1 MPQLSWKEIKTKA
14 IEFSKSWEGVE
25 NESGESQSFW
35 NAFFKIFGKERR
47 VVASFEEPIKNIR
60 GKYNRIDLFWR
71 GVLLVEHK
79 SKGKRL
85 DAAASQAFQY
95 IQDLAREGR
104 DDESPRYIVVS
115 DFARFAIYDLEREE
129 QEDRNLPVSE
139 FDLQDL
145 HRHVREF
152 GFIRGERVV
161 RPKPEDP
168 ANQKAYQ
175 LMCELHDQLR
185 DGGFEGQDLEKL
197 LVRILFCLFAEDTGI
212 FEPNAFVAFVESST
226 RKDGADLGA
235 KLNEFFEV
243 LNTPSTRR
251 QKNLSDELAA
261 LPYVNGQ
268 LFADRIGF
276 ASFTRAM
283 RTALIEA
290 AHFHWARISP
300 AVFGSLFQGVMEKGE
315 RRQLGAH
322 YTSERDIMR
331 VIDSLFLRRLRA
343 KFETIR
349 EDRSSR
355 RLKALESFQNYLRSL
370 RFLDPACG
378 CGNFLIV
385 AYRELRSLE
394 HDVLFERQSD
404 KRTSQRVLE
413 LRTAVQVD
421 IDQFYGIE
429 ILEWPTKIAEV
440 AMWLMDHQM
449 NQDASEKFGQSF
461 ERLPLKSSPRIICDN
476 ALEIDWNDLLPVE
489 ECSYILSN
497 PPFVGKKAR
506 TTQQTEDM
514 TRVFSGVDGAGVL
527 DYVCAW
533 YETAAKYIYGTK
545 TKVAFVSTSS
555 ITQGEQPGVLWKRL
569 FNKYNVHITFAHRT
583 FPWESDAKGKAHV
596 HVVIIGFSNLES
608 NNKTIYEYD
617 GANPEAHPIPAEN
630 INPYLVGASN
640 VLISKRSTPLLENVP
655 EMVFGSMP
663 NDGGAL
669 LLDSA
674 TRKEMLDADP
684 RAARFIRAFVQ
695 VDEFLYNKKRWC
707 IWLYKENP
715 SSFRDILPIKQ
726 CIDRCREV
734 RQNSKRKGTQ
744 KLAATPY
751 LFGEIRQPE
760 SKYLLV
766 PRHTGENRIYI
777 PLGFME
783 SEVICGDANM
793 MVPNASV
800 FVFGIMSSLMHM
812 SWVSSVC
819 GRLESRF
826 RYSAEIVYNNFPWP
840 KDVPDEMKQDVEN
853 AAQAVL
859 DCRESFFPDACLADL
874 YDPLT
879 MPTALQKAHR
889 KLDRAVDRCYRKRK
903 FNSDRDRLE
912 HLFSLYEK
920 YTSGES
926 IGPSLWSQE

>member
-1 MPQLSWKEIKTKA
+1 MED
-14 IEFSKSWEGVE
+14 ERR
-25 NESGESQSFW
+25 ESQSFW

-129 QEDRNLPVSE
+129 QQDRNLPVSE

-185 DGGFEGQDLEKL
+185 EGGFEGQDLERL

-243 LNTPSTRR
+243 LNTPSDRR

-378 CGNFLIV
+378 CGNFLII
-385 AYRELRSLE
+385 AYRELRDLE
-394 HDVLFERQSD
+394 HDVLKERQSD
-404 KRTSQRVLE
+404 KRTSQQVLE
-413 LRTAVQVD
+413 LRTAIQVD

-449 NQDASEKFGQSF
+449 NQEASEKFGQSF
-461 ERLPLKSSPRIICDN
+461 DRLPLRSSPTILCAN
-476 ALEIDWNDLLPVE
+476 ALRMDWRDLLSPSDSV
-489 ECSYILSN
+489 YILSN
-497 PPFVGKKAR
+497 PPFGGRQYR
-506 TTQQTEDM
+506 TPLQQEDM
-514 TRVFSGVDGAGVL
+514 KIAHKNVKGHGVL
-527 DYVCAW
+527 DYVTCWFVKAV
-533 YETAAKYIYGTK
+533 EYIKGTK
-545 TKVAFVSTSS
+545 IRVAFVATNSVS
-555 ITQGEQPGVLWKRL
+555 QGENVSVLWPRL
-569 FNKYNVHITFAHRT
+569 LSCGVNIFFAHRT
-583 FPWESDAKGKAHV
+583 FEWVSEAKGKAHV
-596 HVVIIGFSNLES
+596 FVVIVGFTLDNAVNES
-608 NNKTIYEYD
+608 KKYIYDY
-617 GANPEAHPIPAEN
+617 PN
-630 INPYLVGASN
+630 IRSDAVRVQAKQISPYLIECSPTIVTTTRRMLSPGIPDAMYGA
-640 VLISKRSTPLLENVP
+640 
-655 EMVFGSMP
+655 MA
-663 NDGGAL
+663 NDGGHL
-669 LLDSA
+669 LVTESGIAEARSDETASKYIRPYYGTTEMLYEKPKWCLWLADAHPTEIRKSKYIMSRLEQVRKYRSSS
-674 TRKEMLDADP
+674 TRKATHEA
-684 RAARFIRAFVQ
+684 
-695 VDEFLYNKKRWC
+695 
-707 IWLYKENP
+707 
-715 SSFRDILPIKQ
+715 
-726 CIDRCREV
+726 
-734 RQNSKRKGTQ
+734 
-744 KLAATPY
+744 AATPH
-751 LFGEIRQPE
+751 LFLEPRLAGQRF
-760 SKYLLV
+760 LLV
-766 PRHTGENRIYI
+766 PYVSSQEREYI
-777 PLGFME
+777 PMKFF
-783 SEVICGDANM
+783 
-793 MVPNASV
+793 ASDTIV
-800 FVFGIMSSLMHM
+800 RAPSWCIPGADIWLFGIMHSAMFMAWVRTISGRFKGDYQLSPGTSYNSFPFLRESSDD
-812 SWVSSVC
+812 
-819 GRLESRF
+819 SRD
-826 RYSAEIVYNNFPWP
+826 AIV
-840 KDVPDEMKQDVEN
+840 V
-853 AAQAVL
+853 AAQEVL
-859 DCRESFFPDACLADL
+859 NVRESFENNDSAIAATLADL

-879 MPTALQKAHR
+879 MPMALQKAHR
-889 KLDRAVDRCYRKRK
+889 KLDRAVDRCYRKKK
-903 FNSDRDRLE
+903 FISDRERLE

-920 YTSGES
+920 YTSGKS
-926 IGPSLWSQE
+926 KGPSLWPQE